1 MPVFK
6 YTGRDRQRDAVVGHL
21 EAATVYAAANL
32 LTTQG
37 ITPIDIQQ
45 TDNVPTQATLQ
56 STKDT
61 SVDINATLKQLLANL
76 NKGQVELLDLIF
88 FSRQMYTLL
97 KAGVPILKALQ
108 GLRETTSNRALGEI
122 IEHLSCSLDS
132 GLDLT
137 SAFRRHP
144 KVFSTLFVSMVQVGE
159 STGNLPEAFLQLAL
173 YLEREK
179 NTRDRIKQA
188 VRYPIFVLIAIAI
201 AMAIINLFVIPAFA
215 SVFASFKA
223 ELPWATKILI
233 ATSKFTLAY
242 WHVSLLAL
250 AALALAARSYVNTPK
265 GRYVWHR
272 NKLRLPLVGKL
283 IYQASMSRFSRSL
296 AVTLKAGVPLV
307 EGMGVVSRAVDNDYI
322 AERIIEMRAGVE
334 RGESM
339 TRTAHATGL
348 FPPMVLQMIAVGEE
362 TGTVDELLKEVAEF
376 YDGEVD
382 YNLQNLSS
390 AIEPIL
396 IVFIGVVVLILALGV
411 FLPMWD
417 LAKVAQG
424 R

>member
-45 TDNVPTQATLQ
+45 ADNVPTQATLQ
-56 STKDT
+56 ATKNP
-61 SVDINATLKQLLANL
+61 SADINETLKQLWARL
-76 NKGQVELLDLIF
+76 NQGQVELLDLIF

-122 IEHLSCSLDS
+122 IAHLSGSLDS

-188 VRYPIFVLIAIAI
+188 VRYPIFVLIAISI
-201 AMAIINLFVIPAFA
+201 ALAIINLFVIPAFA

-233 ATSKFTLAY
+233 ATSNFTLAY
-242 WHVSLLAL
+242 WHVTLVGL
-250 AALALAARSYVNTPK
+250 AALMLAARYYVNTPK

-272 NKLRLPLVGKL
+272 NKLRLPLIGEL
-283 IYQASMSRFSRSL
+283 IYQASLSRFSRSL

-362 TGTVDELLKEVAEF
+362 TGTVDELLTEVAEF

-382 YNLQNLSS
+382 YNLKNLSS

-396 IVFIGVVVLILALGV
+396 ITFIGVVVLILALGV